1 MALEKHP
8 PRCWIFSRSHV
19 ILRNPYGRTPVI
31 TRSRWGFTEMHNH
44 RRLFIPG
51 PSEVRAENL
60 LAMATPQVGH
70 RAPEFSELY
79 NSIQPKI
86 QKLLYTSGPVFMV
99 SSSATGVME
108 GSVRQCTHKK
118 CVNFVNGAFSDRW
131 HKITQAC
138 DIPCDGHMVEW
149 GMAIKPE
156 MVEER
161 LSTGE
166 YDSMTFVLNET
177 STGILGPIQAIA
189 DVWKK
194 YPDVTVLV
202 DAVSAMGGMKIDFE
216 GLGIDVLLAGLQKC
230 FALPSGLTI
239 CAVSEKALEK
249 SKGAKGKGYYFDFQ
263 ALLKSH
269 AKGQTPTTPA
279 IPHLFAL
286 NNQLEYIVNI
296 EGLDARWARHE
307 EMANVVQDWAI
318 ERGFGLFAESREYA
332 SKTLTCIDNREKQI
346 KVGELN
352 KELAKYWVMISNGY
366 GDLKEKTF
374 RIAHMGDTTLVD
386 ILGLLA
392 VIDRILGF

>member
-1 MALEKHP
+1 MDFLPASCYIAHP
-8 PRCWIFSRSHV
+8 SRVS
-19 ILRNPYGRTPVI
+19 PVNYHLQKEA
-31 TRSRWGFTEMHNH
+31 FEEMHNYNH

-86 QKLLYTSGPVFMV
+86 QQLLYTSGPVFMV

-118 CVNFVNGAFSDRW
+118 CINFVGGAFADRW
-131 HKITQAC
+131 HKITKAC
-138 DIPCDGHMVEW
+138 GIPCDAHNVEW
-149 GMAIKPE
+149 GEAIKPE

-166 YDSMTFVLNET
+166 YDCMTLVFNET
-177 STGILGPIQAIA
+177 STGVMSPLEPLAE
-189 DVWKK
+189 VWKK
-194 YPDVTVLV
+194 YPDVCVLV
-202 DAVSAMGGMKIDFE
+202 DAVSAMGGAKIEFE
-216 GLGIDVLLAGLQKC
+216 ALGIDVLLAGLQKC

-249 SKGAKGKGYYFDFQ
+249 SKEAKGKGYYFDFQ
-263 ALLKSH
+263 AFLKSH
-269 AKGQTPTTPA
+269 GKGQTPTTPS
-279 IPHLFAL
+279 IPHLFGL
-286 NNQLEYIVNI
+286 DNQLDYIINV
-296 EGLDARWARHE
+296 EGLDARWERHKE
-307 EMANVVQDWAI
+307 IAAIVQDWAL
-318 ERGFGLFAESREYA
+318 ERGFTLFAEDRKYA
-332 SKTLTCIDNREKQI
+332 SLTLTCVDNRE
-346 KVGELN
+346 VGINVADLN
-352 KELAKYWVMISNGY
+352 KALAKHWVMISNGY

-374 RIAHMGDTTLVD
+374 RIAHMGDITLVD